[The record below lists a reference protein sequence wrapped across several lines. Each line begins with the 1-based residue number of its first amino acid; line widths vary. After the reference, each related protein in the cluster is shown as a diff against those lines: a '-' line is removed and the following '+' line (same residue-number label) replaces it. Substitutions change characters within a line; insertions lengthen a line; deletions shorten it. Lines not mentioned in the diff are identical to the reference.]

1 MYDRF
6 TRWVFEHRLAFL
18 LLVSLVCV
26 SADQAS
32 KIWAQSSLAE
42 PRTRIVR
49 VSDGGELKDVEKT
62 VFVHT
67 RTVEVVDGAFNL
79 IYRENPAAAFSLTR
93 SLPDWLRRPFL
104 LIFSSLAM
112 ILIGAWYFRLK
123 REDGLLMGAFAL
135 IVAGAIGNLIDRARF
150 GYVVDFLDL
159 YVSWGP
165 AAEWL
170 TSTFGTN
177 HWPTFNVADS
187 CIVVGA
193 LAVVYRTL
201 KPLPEP
207 EGEGDGEGKAAPAD
221 APEQAA

>member
-6 TRWVFEHRLAFL
+6 SRWVFEHRLVFL
-18 LLVSLVCV
+18 LLVCLVCV
-26 SADQAS
+26 SLDQAT
-32 KIWAQSSLAE
+32 KIWAQGNLAE
-42 PRTRIVR
+42 PRTRVVR
-49 VSDGGELKDVEKT
+49 VSEGGELKDVERT
-62 VFVHT
+62 LFVHT
-67 RTVEVVDGAFNL
+67 RTVEVIDGGFNL

-123 REDGLLMGAFAL
+123 REDGLLMGAFAF

-150 GYVVDFLDL
+150 GYVVDFLDV
-159 YVSWGP
+159 YISWGP
-165 AAEWL
+165 VAQWL
-170 TSTFGTN
+170 TATVGTN

-201 KPLPEP
+201 KPLPE
-207 EGEGDGEGKAAPAD
+207 EAAEGDKAA
-221 APEQAA
+221 AAGASDPVGA